1 MHFHKVN
8 TLLLPLLFI
17 VGLLKISGIDAVENQ
32 QQKGKQDV
40 GSPEFDY
47 GDESEPEVV
56 PTNGDVTPKTNSV
69 KPYFENKLNIVY
81 YSHEGENITL
91 NCAPKNL
98 DENKHSILWYRDE
111 LPITNGNTTL
121 VVGNYEVDN
130 KHSLTI
136 YNYTST
142 TVGNF
147 SCGVLPADVRQYVKI
162 EMKAPENLSEMNG
175 GASLIHSL
183 AMMMV
188 SISITMMMAISN
200 WY

>member
-17 VGLLKISGIDAVENQ
+17 VGLVIISGIDAVENQ
-32 QQKGKQDV
+32 QQQKGKQDV
-40 GSPEFDY
+40 ASNEFDY
-47 GDESEPEVV
+47 SEETEPE
-56 PTNGDVTPKTNSV
+56 PTNGDVTPTMAS
-69 KPYFENKLNIVY
+69 KPYFENKLNVVY

-91 NCAPKNL
+91 NCAPKNFNEAVNL
-98 DENKHSILWYRDE
+98 IMWYRDE

-121 VVGNYEVDN
+121 VVGMYDVDN

-142 TVGNF
+142 KSGNF
-147 SCGVLPADVRQYVKI
+147 SCSVMPADVRQYVKI
-162 EMKAPENLSEMNG
+162 ELKAPENITEMNG
-175 GASLIHSL
+175 GASILSGINTII
-183 AMMMV
+183 MM
-188 SISITMMMAISN
+188 IIMAISI